1 MDKMTSDLKRVVE
14 SQHGGIATLN
24 QTVCL
29 LTRRNKL
36 SDWDGMVYIFDLTGN
51 DKTTRAYAWAS
62 PISGTSDT
70 RYFAVLHRGRIN
82 SPIEAVRAAAAA
94 LRGPTAKSA

>member
-14 SQHGGIATLN
+14 SQHGGTATLN

-29 LTRRNKL
+29 LTRRNSL
-36 SDWDGMVYIFDLTGN
+36 TDWDGTVYVFDLAGN
-51 DKTTRAYAWAS
+51 DKTNRAYAWAS
-62 PISGTSDT
+62 PVTGTNDT

-94 LRGPTAKSA
+94 LRGNVAKSA